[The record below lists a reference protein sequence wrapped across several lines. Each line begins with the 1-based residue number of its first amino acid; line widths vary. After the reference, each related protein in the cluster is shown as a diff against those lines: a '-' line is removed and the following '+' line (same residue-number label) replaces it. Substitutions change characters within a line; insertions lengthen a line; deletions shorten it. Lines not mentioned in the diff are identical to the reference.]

1 MTPEHQR
8 PNPDA
13 LLAQVQAEE
22 QERTRGKLKI
32 FLGYAAGVGKTYAML
47 EAAHERLEEGVDVVV
62 GYIEIHGRAETE
74 KVLQGLEVLP
84 RKRILYRGLQIEE
97 PDTDLILRR
106 RPQLVLV
113 DELAHTNPPE
123 SRHPKRYQDVEE
135 LLSAGIDVYTTV
147 NIQHLESLND
157 VVLQITGVQ
166 VRETIPD
173 RLIDQA
179 SEIEVIDLPPLEL
192 LARLREGKVYIPE
205 QARQAMDKF
214 FRQGNLTALREISLR
229 RTAARVDTQMRT
241 YMRREAIAGPWPAS
255 ERLLVAISPH
265 TSSEQLV
272 RTASRLAEETH
283 AEWFAV
289 VVETPRSA
297 SLSRDRQAQVQRT
310 LRLAEELGAR
320 VKMLSGNSVAEALVQ
335 YAQKHNVSKIVVGS
349 APHPRWKEIL
359 FGTAT
364 QQIIRLAGTIDVY
377 VISQHGHVPESPREA
392 PQTRAKRVLRLRPY
406 LGGLVLVALATLLS
420 WVLHNNLSLINL
432 MVLYLVAVVLA
443 AFFQGRG
450 PAILASLLSMLTFN
464 FFFVPPQMTFRVSD
478 PEYLLT
484 FLGFL
489 VVGIVISTLASRV
502 RKQVETARRREEN
515 TAALY
520 ALSRDL
526 AASSTKEAVNQAV
539 LHNIS
544 QTFSRA
550 TALLIP
556 AKGVLRVSAQSQGFL
571 FEPNEMAVAGWAF
584 EQRKPAGRGTE
595 MLPSARGY
603 YLPMVTAQGT
613 WGVLGVQPP
622 DPEDLL
628 DAEQRG
634 LLSAFANQT
643 ALAVERVELAEVA
656 GRNQVLEATEKLE
669 RALLNSISHDLR
681 TPLVSI
687 TGVLTTLEENDHL
700 EEETQRK
707 LVMAAR
713 EEADRLN
720 RLVGNLLDMTR
731 IEAGAIRLYPEPT
744 DLEDLVGAALEQ
756 LRERLGQR
764 PVTVQVPE
772 NLPLVPLDYPLMVQ
786 VLVNVI
792 DNALKYSPPDQPVE
806 ISAYQTGTEVAIE
819 VADRGAGIPLED
831 LSRVFDKFYRVQRPD
846 SVSGTGLGLS
856 ICKGIT
862 EAHGGRIEAVNRE
875 GGGTVVTVY
884 LPLETAVGEEK
895 VNPPAEAVDV
905 RPAAVAREESK

>member
-1 MTPEHQR
+1 
-8 PNPDA
+8 
-13 LLAQVQAEE
+13 
-22 QERTRGKLKI
+22 
-32 FLGYAAGVGKTYAML
+32 
-47 EAAHERLEEGVDVVV
+47 
-62 GYIEIHGRAETE
+62 
-74 KVLQGLEVLP
+74 
-84 RKRILYRGLQIEE
+84 
-97 PDTDLILRR
+97 
-106 RPQLVLV
+106 
-113 DELAHTNPPE
+113 
-123 SRHPKRYQDVEE
+123 
-135 LLSAGIDVYTTV
+135 V

-173 RLIDQA
+173 RLIDEA

-192 LARLREGKVYIPE
+192 LARLGEGKVYVPE
-205 QARQAMDKF
+205 QARQAMEKF

-255 ERLLVAISPH
+255 ERLLVAINPH
-265 TSSEQLV
+265 TSGERLV
-272 RTASRLAEETH
+272 RTARRLAEETH

-297 SLSRDRQAQVQRT
+297 PLSRDQQDQVQRT

-320 VKMLSGNSVAEALVQ
+320 VKMLSGNSVAETILQ
-335 YAQKHNVSKIVVGS
+335 YATKHNISKIVMGS

-359 FGTAT
+359 FGTVS
-364 QQIIRLAGTIDVY
+364 QQIIRLAGAIDVY
-377 VISQHGHVPESPREA
+377 VINQYSQVPKSQQEA
-392 PQTRAKRVLRLRPY
+392 PQTQARRVLHLRPY
-406 LGGLVLVALATLLS
+406 LGSLLLVGLATLIG
-420 WVLHNNLSLINL
+420 WVLHNNLAPINL
-432 MVLYLVAVVLA
+432 VVFYLVVVVLA

-450 PAILASLLSMLTFN
+450 PAIFASIVSVLAFD
-464 FFFVPPQMTFRVSD
+464 FFFVPPQMTLRVTDS
-478 PEYLLT
+478 EYLLT
-484 FLGFL
+484 FLGLL
-489 VVGIVISTLASRV
+489 VVGLVVSTLASRV

-526 AASSTKEAVNQAV
+526 ATSSTREGVNQAV

-544 QTFSRA
+544 QTFRRA
-550 TALLIP
+550 TALLISEE
-556 AKGVLRVSAQSQGFL
+556 GVLRISAQSQGFL
-571 FEPNEMAVAGWAF
+571 FGSNEMAVAGWAF
-584 EQRKPAGRGTE
+584 EHRQPAGRGTE
-595 MLPSARGY
+595 TLPSASGY
-603 YLPMVTAQGT
+603 YLPMVTARGT

-634 LLSAFANQT
+634 LLSAFANQA
-643 ALAVERVELAEVA
+643 ALAVERVELAEAA

-687 TGVLTTLEENDHL
+687 TGVLTTLEENDYL
-700 EEETQRK
+700 EAETQHK
-707 LVMAAR
+707 LVVAAR

-731 IEAGAIRLYPEPT
+731 IEAGAIRLYPEPV

-764 PVTVQVPE
+764 PVTVQAPK
-772 NLPLVPLDYPLMVQ
+772 NLPSVLLDYPLIVQ
-786 VLVNVI
+786 VLVNII
-792 DNALKYSPPDQPVE
+792 DNALKYSPPNQPVE
-806 ISAYQTGTEVAIE
+806 ISAYLSGTEVAIE

-831 LSRVFDKFYRVQRPD
+831 LERVFDKFYRVQRPE

-856 ICKGIT
+856 ICRGIA
-862 EAHGGRIEAVNRE
+862 EAHGGRIRAANRE
-875 GGGTVVTVY
+875 GGGTMVTVY
-884 LPLETAVGEEK
+884 LPLGTTAGKEEADSS
-895 VNPPAEAVDV
+895 VEAVDGQ
-905 RPAAVAREESK
+905 PAAVAREELE